1 MRRQINKVA
10 VLGSG
15 VMGSR
20 IACHFANAG
29 TPVLLLD
36 LPNTALSQK
45 DEEKGRQPKHPSVR
59 NRIVNEALATTLKT
73 NPSPVF
79 SKKTVELIQTGNLED
94 DLHNIADCDWIIEVV
109 TENLEIKKQLYEK
122 VEKYRNKGTLITTN
136 TSGIPIH
143 LLAKDRTE
151 DFQQYFCGTHFFNPP
166 RYLPLL
172 EIIPTKTTLPEVI
185 RFLTYFGT
193 VFLGKDAVLCKD
205 TPAFI
210 ANRIGVFSMMLVF
223 KLMEQFNLTIDEV
236 DVLTGTL
243 IGHPKSATF
252 RTSDVV
258 GIDTLVKVADNILE
272 SCPDDAYRDWFK
284 VPSFVRRL
292 VEEGRL
298 GAKTG
303 SGFYKKEKTK
313 EGSQI
318 LTLDIASNTYQPK
331 RKPKLPELAPVK
343 AEDDLQRRLQL
354 LFELKSPA
362 GDFFRLFHY
371 HLFAYVS
378 HRVPEI
384 TDELYRIDEAMKAG
398 FGWQMGPFETWDLFG
413 LTPVIRS
420 MEERKITVAAWVSDL
435 AKEKAATFYKYS
447 NGTRLFYNQKNEQFE
462 KVPGTD
468 TFILLDAYADHKI
481 WNNKACTLTDLGDG
495 IVCLDW
501 QTKMNTVGSEVLEG
515 INKAINIAEKDFE
528 GLLLG
533 TRSSNFSAGANVAL
547 IFMMAIE
554 QEWEELNLAVKMF
567 QDTSMRI
574 RYSSIPVI
582 AAPHELT
589 LGGGCEF
596 SLHSDAVQAA
606 AETYMGLVET
616 GLGIIPAGGGTKEF
630 VQRASD
636 SYRKGEIEL
645 PILQQRFLTIAM
657 AKTSTSAEEAFQYGL
672 LQNGKDHYSM
682 NSKGVLA
689 DAKRRLKN
697 MILSGYTP
705 PTRRKDIKVLGRE
718 GLGALL
724 IGIHT
729 MKTGHYI
736 SDHDVKVAKK
746 LAYVMCGGDLSSPTE
761 VNEQYLLDL
770 EREAFISLCGEQK
783 TLERIQG
790 LLKTGKIIRN

>member
-29 TPVLLLD
+29 VPVLLLD
-36 LPNTALSQK
+36 LPNTNLSPEDEQK
-45 DEEKGRQPKHPSVR
+45 GLQPSDPSVR
-59 NRIVNEALATTLKT
+59 NRIVNEALAATLKS

-79 SKKTVELIQTGNLED
+79 SKKLVELIQTGNLQD
-94 DLHNIADCDWIIEVV
+94 DLHKIADCDWTIEVV
-109 TENLEIKKQLYEK
+109 TENREIKIQLYEK
-122 VEKYRNKGTLITTN
+122 VEEHRKKGTLITTN

-143 LLAKDRTE
+143 LLAEGRTA
-151 DFQQYFCGTHFFNPP
+151 DFQQHFCGTHFFNPP
-166 RYLPLL
+166 RYLQLL
-172 EIIPTKTTLPEVI
+172 EIIPTKATSPEVI
-185 RFLTYFGT
+185 DFLTHFGT
-193 VFLGKDAVLCKD
+193 TFLGKTTVLCND

-210 ANRIGVFSMMLVF
+210 ANRVGVFSIMLVF
-223 KLMEQFNLTIDEV
+223 RLMERFNLTIDEV
-236 DVLTGTL
+236 DALTGTL
-243 IGHPKSATF
+243 IGHAKSATF
-252 RTSDVV
+252 RTGDVV
-258 GIDTLVKVADNILE
+258 GIDTLVKVANNILE
-272 SCPDDAYRDWFK
+272 SCPDDKYRDWFK
-284 VPSFVRRL
+284 VPAFVKKL
-292 VEEGRL
+292 VDEGRL

-318 LTLDIASNTYQPK
+318 LTLDVTSGTYQPK
-331 RKPKLPELAPVK
+331 RKAVFPELAPIK
-343 AEDDLQRRLQL
+343 GEDDLQKRLQL
-354 LFELKSPA
+354 LFRVKGKVGE
-362 GDFFRLFHY
+362 FFRFFHY

-378 HRVPEI
+378 HLVGEI
-384 TDELYRIDEAMKAG
+384 TDELYRIDQAMKAG
-398 FGWQMGPFETWDLFG
+398 FGWQMGPFETWDMFG
-413 LTPVIRS
+413 LKSVIQS
-420 MEERKITVAAWVSDL
+420 MGEEKITVAEWVLGL
-435 AKEKAATFYKYS
+435 AKEENPAFYANK
-447 NGTRLFYNQKNEQFE
+447 NGARLFYNQKSKQLE

-468 TFILLDAYADHKI
+468 AFILLDNYADRNI
-481 WNNKACTLTDLGDG
+481 WSNKACMLTDIGDG

-501 QTKMNTVGSEVLEG
+501 QTKLNTVGSEVLEG
-515 INKAINIAEKDFE
+515 INKAIDIAEDDFE

-533 TRSSNFSAGANVAL
+533 TRSNNFSAGANVAL

-554 QEWEELNLAVKMF
+554 QEWEELNMAVKMF

-582 AAPHELT
+582 SAPRGLT

-596 SLHSDAVQAA
+596 SLHSDAIQAA

-636 SYRKGEIEL
+636 NYRKGEIEL

-657 AKTSTSAEEAFQYGL
+657 AKASTSAEEAFQYGL
-672 LQNGKDHYSM
+672 LQTGKDHYSM
-682 NSKGVLA
+682 NTESVLT

-697 MILSGYTP
+697 MILSGYVP
-705 PTRRKDIKVLGRE
+705 PARRKNIKVLGRE
-718 GLGALL
+718 GLGAML

-729 MKTGHYI
+729 MKTGNYI

-746 LAYVMCGGDLSSPTE
+746 LAYVMCGGDLSSYTE
-761 VNEQYLLDL
+761 VDEQYLLDL
-770 EREAFISLCGEQK
+770 EREAFISLCGEKK
-783 TLERIQG
+783 TLQRIQG